1 MKTIGNVAYFLSG
14 GTPRKG
20 NSEYWGGD
28 IPWYSAANLSTKYLS
43 GTDTTITQAGLEVG
57 SRIAPKSS
65 TLILVRG
72 SGLFNFIPICFAERD
87 VAFNQDV
94 KAMVPSEDVDPL
106 FFHYWIES
114 LRSTLIENIEVTGIG
129 AGKFDTDFLKSLPFP
144 DTPLSEQIRIG
155 IFASSFDKKI
165 ELNRKTSATLEE
177 MARAL
182 YRSWFVDFDP
192 VHAKAAGR
200 APVHMDA
207 KTASLFPDSFGDD
220 GLPKGWEAGTLA
232 DISLLNPS
240 KHSKKKHPAQIE
252 YVDLA
257 NTKWGLI
264 EATTAYQWEDAPSR
278 ARMSLAAGDTIVGTV
293 RPGNGSFS
301 FVSKNDLTGSTG
313 FAVLRPKYDRD
324 ASLIYLAATDQ
335 ATIEVLTNLADGGA
349 YPAVRP
355 EVVSAR
361 KIVLAPDDLLL
372 AFSQKVFPLIAKIEV
387 GKDENQTLAAL
398 CDTLLPRLMS
408 GELRL
413 GEARE
418 QVEEYV

>member
-1 MKTIGNVAYFLSG
+1 MSFEPNSLGKFVNFSNGKSSPERSDNFDHPVFGSNGLIGYG
-14 GTPRKG
+14 GATNAP
-20 NSEYWGGD
+20 
-28 IPWYSAANLSTKYLS
+28 ANTAVV
-43 GTDTTITQAGLEVG
+43 GRVG
-57 SRIAPKSS
+57 SYCGSIHFSKNACWVTDNAIKATAKIPEESRFWYYAMLSRD
-65 TLILVRG
+65 LHDLRAG
-72 SGLFNFIPICFAERD
+72 SGQPLI
-87 VAFNQDV
+87 NQTSL
-94 KAMVPSEDVDPL
+94 KAVL
-106 FFHYWIES
+106 
-114 LRSTLIENIEVTGIG
+114 
-129 AGKFDTDFLKSLPFP
+129 LPVP
-144 DTPLSEQIRIG
+144 DTEDRLKIAAILG
-155 IFASSFDKKI
+155 ALDDKI

-192 VHAKAAGR
+192 VHAKREGR
-200 APVHMDA
+200 APAHMDTQ
-207 KTASLFPDSFGDD
+207 TASFFPDSFGDD
-220 GLPKGWEAGTLA
+220 GLPEGWEAGTLA

-240 KHSKKKHPAQIE
+240 KHSKKNHPAQIE
-252 YVDLA
+252 YIDLA

-264 EATTAYQWEDAPSR
+264 GATTAYQWEDAPSR

-335 ATIEVLTNLADGGA
+335 ATIEVLANLADGGA

-372 AFSQKVFPLIAKIEV
+372 AFSQEVFPLIAKIEI

-398 CDTLLPRLMS
+398 RDTLLPRLMS
-408 GELRL
+408 GELRV
-413 GEARE
+413 GVARE
-418 QVEEYV
+418 QVEERI